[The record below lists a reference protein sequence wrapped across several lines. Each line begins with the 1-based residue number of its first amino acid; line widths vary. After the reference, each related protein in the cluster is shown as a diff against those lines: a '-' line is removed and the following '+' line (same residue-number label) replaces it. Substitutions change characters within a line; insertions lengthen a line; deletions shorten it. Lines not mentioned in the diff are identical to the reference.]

1 MQTANRKSGYTLMRF
16 KGYTL
21 IELLVGLTIIA
32 IVFSIGFS
40 GYRDFSRRQA
50 VAGVA
55 KSIQSD
61 LRNAQQLALTGQKPT
76 VNYLN
81 APVTCTRLS
90 GYSFSRISA
99 QNYQILANCDNL
111 AQPVAIKNIVLSTDT
126 SLTGSPV
133 NTVKFK
139 VLGQGTDLSA
149 PLTFT
154 LTHTAGTSSTITV
167 GIGGDVK

>member
-1 MQTANRKSGYTLMRF
+1 MQTANRKS
-16 KGYTL
+16 GYTL

-32 IVFSIGFS
+32 IVFSIGFA

-50 VAGVA
+50 VAGVT

-76 VNYLN
+76 VDYLN
-81 APVTCTRLS
+81 NPVTCTRLS

-99 QNYQILANCDNL
+99 INYQIIANCVN
-111 AQPVAIKNIVLSTDT
+111 AVNANHIVKNITLSSDL
-126 SLTGSPV
+126 SLSAGS
-133 NTVKFK
+133 VKFK

-149 PLTFT
+149 PVIFT
-154 LTHTAGTSSTITV
+154 VTHTAGTTGTITV

>member
-1 MQTANRKSGYTLMRF
+1 MQTANRKS
-16 KGYTL
+16 GYTL

-32 IVFSIGFS
+32 IVFSIGFA

-50 VAGVA
+50 VAGVT

-76 VNYLN
+76 VDYLN
-81 APVTCTRLS
+81 NPVTCTRLS

-99 QNYQILANCDNL
+99 INYQIRAHCDN
-111 AQPVAIKNIVLSTDT
+111 VALPIAVKDIVLSSDL
-126 SLTGSPV
+126 SLSAGS
-133 NTVKFK
+133 VKFK
-139 VLGQGTDLSA
+139 VLGQGTDLPDS
-149 PLTFT
+149 LIFT
-154 LTHTAGTSSTITV
+154 VTHTAGTTGTITV

>member
-1 MQTANRKSGYTLMRF
+1 MQTANRKS
-16 KGYTL
+16 GYTL

-32 IVFSIGFS
+32 IVFSIGFA

-50 VAGVA
+50 VAGVT

-76 VNYLN
+76 VDYLN
-81 APVTCTRLS
+81 NPVTCTRLS

-99 QNYQILANCDNL
+99 INYQIRAHCDN
-111 AQPVAIKNIVLSTDT
+111 VALPIAVKDIVLSSDL
-126 SLTGSPV
+126 SLSAGS
-133 NTVKFK
+133 VKFK

-149 PLTFT
+149 ALIFT
-154 LTHTAGTSSTITV
+154 VTHTSGATPGTITV
-167 GIGGDVK
+167 GVGGDIK

>member
-1 MQTANRKSGYTLMRF
+1 MNTANKNS
-16 KGYTL
+16 GYTL
-21 IELLVGLTIIA
+21 IELLVGLTIIS
-32 IVFSIGFS
+32 IIFSIGFA

-76 VNYLN
+76 VDYLN
-81 APVTCTRLS
+81 NSVTCTRLS

-99 QNYQILANCDNL
+99 TNYQIRAHCDNL
-111 AQPVAIKNIVLSTDT
+111 ALPTPIKNVVLSSDL
-126 SLTGSPV
+126 SLSAGS
-133 NTVKFK
+133 VKFK

-149 PLTFT
+149 PIIFT
-154 LTHTAGTSSTITV
+154 VTHTAGTTGTVTV

>member
-1 MQTANRKSGYTLMRF
+1 MQTANRKSGF
-16 KGYTL
+16 TL

-32 IVFSIGFS
+32 IVFSVGFS
-40 GYRDFSRRQA
+40 GYRDFSRRQS

-99 QNYQILANCDNL
+99 QNYQIIANCIN
-111 AQPVAIKNIVLSTDT
+111 AANANHIIKNVTLSTDL
-126 SLTGSPV
+126 SLSAGS
-133 NTVKFK
+133 VKFK